1 MADAAEA
8 GDHLLPD
15 VTAFGG
21 ADGVGFESSF
31 RGKSVGSGIDPP
43 EREAAGDP

>member
-1 MADAAEA
+1 MADAAKP

-31 RGKSVGSGIDPP
+31 RRKRVGPDIDPP
-43 EREAAGDP
+43 QRQTAGDP